1 MTTVEEGK
9 EKNDKQ
15 DEFVEVEGAEA
26 SREEKGVTA
35 GDLASGR
42 HALAALLYSTAACR
56 AWRKGEGAERRAA
69 TGRRTNG
76 RKKERGAMGTK
87 MERKED
93 GQDRVVSVVVVVLEE
108 VDADVEV
115 ERTGGKGSWEGAHS
129 GRRWARKVA
138 WSDFAL
144 CLGRELLL
152 DLVLGAET

>member
-1 MTTVEEGK
+1 
-9 EKNDKQ
+9 
-15 DEFVEVEGAEA
+15 
-26 SREEKGVTA
+26 
-35 GDLASGR
+35 
-42 HALAALLYSTAACR
+42 
-56 AWRKGEGAERRAA
+56 
-69 TGRRTNG
+69 
-76 RKKERGAMGTK
+76 MGTK

-129 GRRWARKVA
+129 GRRWAREVA